1 MSKIFN
7 KFVICVKQ
15 LKLRYKCLICFG
27 LLFGIIYMN
36 FPSLENIIKKI
47 VHDYGSKVIGTD
59 VSIKGVNFKPAS
71 GYVSIN
77 GIKIENPKQYKSKNL
92 FYLDKLDIKINV
104 SSLMDDLII
113 VDSIQVDNPKITY
126 EMLSLTENNISY
138 ILNNIN
144 KNSSETSSVQENLN
158 KSDEN
163 KKQSAKKVI
172 IKNLNI
178 NNGTISVMTGIG
190 DLKKELSLP
199 LPKIEMH
206 NIGQEKQGSS
216 IKDTINLVISKI
228 LNSTTETIVSKNLNE
243 FKQAAKEEFKNLS
256 SNLKNE
262 AGLAKDKLKDGLKNL
277 IHF

>member
-1 MSKIFN
+1 MNKIFN
-7 KFVICVKQ
+7 KIVICVKKI
-15 LKLRYKCLICFG
+15 KLRYKCLICFG
-27 LLFGIIYMN
+27 LLFFIIYLN

-59 VSIKGVNFKPAS
+59 VSISGVEFKPTT
-71 GYVSIN
+71 GYVAVS
-77 GIKIENPKQYKSKNL
+77 GIQIENPKQYKSKNL
-92 FYLDKLDIKINV
+92 FYLDKLGVKINV

-113 VDSIQVDNPKITY
+113 VDSIQIDNPRITY
-126 EMLSLTENNISY
+126 EMLSLTENNISD

-144 KNSSETSSVQENLN
+144 KNSSETAPVQEKPN

-163 KKQSAKKVI
+163 KKETAKKVI

-178 NNGTISVMTGIG
+178 NNGTISVMAGVG

-216 IKDTINLVISKI
+216 IKDTLNLVISKI
-228 LNSTTETIVSKNLNE
+228 LNSTTETVVSKNLHNL
-243 FKQAAKEEFKNLS
+243 KQSAKEELKNLS
-256 SNLKNE
+256 SSLKSE
-262 AGLAKDKLKDGLKNL
+262 ADLAKDKLKDGLKNL
-277 IHF
+277 INI